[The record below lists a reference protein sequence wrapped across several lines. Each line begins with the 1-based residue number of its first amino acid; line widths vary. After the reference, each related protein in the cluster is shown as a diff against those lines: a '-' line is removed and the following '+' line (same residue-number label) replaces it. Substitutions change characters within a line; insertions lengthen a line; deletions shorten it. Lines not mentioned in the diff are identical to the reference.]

1 MKNKIDMII
10 VGLIITFLMSLCIPI
25 YSSYAT
31 TNATVYLKANKEV
44 IEEGDE
50 VEIGLY
56 IQGQKT
62 AAYNATIYFDESKYE
77 WISGPENTK
86 VEGNQIKLLW
96 YDIQGGSGSKQNELG
111 KIVLKAKEEGLSNFV
126 IEGDFYT
133 PKEQH
138 IQADFKTIQ
147 VQIGKEETNLQK
159 QAKEEQGT
167 NIQSDNANL
176 QSLRINKEGLVPNF
190 ETDVYNYDLIVDK
203 DTVDLEVLAIPEN
216 AKALVEITGNTR
228 LQEGINSI
236 KIKVTSENST
246 QYKEYEIKVTKTANI
261 ALANTNLEILAIEN
275 TLLTPPFGN
284 QITQYNTQ
292 ISNDIT
298 NLNILAI
305 PENEMGK
312 VQITGNKD
320 LKEGNNTIII
330 TVTAPNEIT
339 KRQYFINVYKRS
351 SEEEVK
357 YKEEEQKKEEK
368 LEQAY
373 EIEKTSAVTAEGNT
387 NQVKEEN
394 RNDFIIGALGII
406 LLGIVVGI
414 YYKKKTEHKN
424 K

>member
-50 VEIGLY
+50 VEIGFY

-236 KIKVTSENST
+236 QIKVTSENST

-305 PENEMGK
+305 PENEMGT

-406 LLGIVVGI
+406 LLGIVLGI